1 MGEKQ
6 QLKNINPIDNKQII
20 ECLYNYIYSINVGIE
35 WSLEFLKEKA
45 PSICIKQI
53 GSAVKIKE
61 NIIGGYSAELP
72 FAVYVKNKVDDTRNT
87 LDITDPLNKL
97 ASIFE
102 NETLNG
108 CTNILLPEH
117 FICDGIEMTETPED
131 VSGKQ
136 NNEAIFMALYKLNF
150 RKKSKYS

>member
-1 MGEKQ
+1 MSEDKK
-6 QLKNINPIDNKQII
+6 LSNINPIDNKQIV
-20 ECLYNYIYSINVGIE
+20 ECLYEYINSLDVGVK
-35 WSLEFLKEKA
+35 WSLEFLKEVA
-45 PSICIKQI
+45 PTICIKQI
-53 GSAVKIKE
+53 GSAVKTKE

-108 CTNILLPEH
+108 CPNITLPER
-117 FICDGIEMTETPED
+117 FICEGIEMTETPED

-136 NNEAIFMALYKLNF
+136 NNEAVFMALYKLIF

>member
-1 MGEKQ
+1 MSEDK
-6 QLKNINPIDNKQII
+6 QLKNINPIENKQII
-20 ECLYNYIYSINVGIE
+20 ECLYTYIYSIDVGIE
-35 WSLEFLKEKA
+35 WRLEFLKEKA

-53 GSAVKIKE
+53 GSAVKTRE
-61 NIIGGYSAELP
+61 NIIGGYNAELP

-97 ASIFE
+97 ASTFE
-102 NETLNG
+102 KETLNG
-108 CTNILLPEH
+108 CPNIPLPER
-117 FICDGIEMTETPED
+117 FICEGIEMTETPED

-150 RKKSKYS
+150 RKKSIYS